1 MEPSMMSRA
10 VLPALLLAA
19 AIALPTAGCSQSS
32 SDPAFG
38 AKVRAYLIAHPEVIE
53 EALAKLEANK
63 EAKAAQSAGIGILRN
78 KQQLER
84 DSRDFVANPN
94 GKITVVEFFDYKCP
108 YCKTSADSVV
118 KLIHDNPDVRF
129 VFKEFP
135 ILSDTSSHAAIYQLE
150 AKGQG
155 HYLDV
160 FQTLMHQP
168 GLSDQNVAD
177 ILKDKGVDV
186 AAADTPAAR
195 AAVDQH
201 LAANRALAHD
211 VGVEGTPA
219 FIVNGKRIDGWVPE
233 DLESGIAAERRGG
246 GGSGQN

>member
-1 MEPSMMSRA
+1 MMFRA
-10 VLPALLLAA
+10 VLPILLLAA
-19 AIALPTAGCSQSS
+19 TVTLPTAGCSQGAN
-32 SDPAFG
+32 DPAFG

-53 EALAKLEANK
+53 EALTKLEANK
-63 EAKAAQSAGIGILRN
+63 AAQAAQAASIGILRN
-78 KQQLER
+78 KQALEH

-108 YCKTSADSVV
+108 YCKTSADSVI

-160 FQTLMHQP
+160 FQTLMRQP

-177 ILKDKGVDV
+177 ILKDKGVDI
-186 AAADTPAAR
+186 AATDTPAAR
-195 AAVDQH
+195 AAVDKH
-201 LAANRALAHD
+201 LAAA
-211 VGVEGTPA
+211 
-219 FIVNGKRIDGWVPE
+219 
-233 DLESGIAAERRGG
+233 
-246 GGSGQN
+246 